1 MRISD
6 WSSDVCS
13 SDLVHV
19 EEGPEPCKRQQA
31 ELRQMLLIDGVE
43 LVLFDQ
49 VLGPGQFEYEGAVI
63 GKQNVHALHEIMQV
77 ADMVEGVGRA
87 DHLRRFVL
95 FQHFGGGRWVEIGD
109 VHIDSAL
116 VRSEEH
122 TSELQSLMRT
132 SYAVF

>member
-1 MRISD
+1 MHAKPRDID
-6 WSSDVCS
+6 D
-13 SDLVHV
+13 VHV

-95 FQHFGGGRWVEIGD
+95 FQHFGGGRWVEIG
-109 VHIDSAL
+109 
-116 VRSEEH
+116 RSEEH
-122 TSELQSLMRT
+122 TSDLQSLMRL
-132 SYAVF
+132 SSAVFCLKNKKRNTTLPT

>member
-1 MRISD
+1 MHAKPRDID
-6 WSSDVCS
+6 D
-13 SDLVHV
+13 VHV

-77 ADMVEGVGRA
+77 ADMVEGAGRA
-87 DHLRRFVL
+87 DHLRSFVL
-95 FQHFGGGRWVEIGD
+95 FQPFGGGRWVEIGD
-109 VHIDSAL
+109 VHIDS
-116 VRSEEH
+116 RSEEGGGGKEWV
-122 TSELQSLMRT
+122 SKG
-132 SYAVF
+132 